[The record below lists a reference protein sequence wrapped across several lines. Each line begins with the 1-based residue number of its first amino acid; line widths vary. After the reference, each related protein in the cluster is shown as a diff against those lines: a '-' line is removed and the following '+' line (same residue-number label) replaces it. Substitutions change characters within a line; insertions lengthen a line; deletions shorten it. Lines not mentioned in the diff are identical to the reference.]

1 MIRNIFFIM
10 GVFTSSVLFAQ
21 ITISSS
27 DMPNAG
33 DSIRV
38 SITNSIGGLD
48 PMLSDTNYV
57 WDFSA
62 LTPTAQ
68 RFEKFDSPLTFN
80 SPFNLLFNPLN
91 TSYGKNNYTFTT
103 IPLPGVSITA
113 AYDFLKESS
122 SNLKQI
128 GAGYTIN
135 GGPIPF
141 LYSSADYIYRFPMN
155 YSNTDSCDYKY
166 GLQIP
171 TIGYYGQTG
180 HRVNL
185 VDGWGTLITPY
196 GTFQTLRV
204 KSAIKAIDTIYA
216 TNFGIGSNIS
226 RPLKYEFKWLAIGSK
241 VPVLQIDA
249 NVIGGNLTLTNVQY
263 MDSLRAGVP
272 QVGISENATDNFNLK
287 IYPNPCM
294 DNFIMNYNLSKSSLV
309 KISISDVLGKTSTLI
324 SNESQ
329 TAGTHQNSIKID
341 DLGLSS
347 GVYLLKIQTHESQK
361 IQKIIVSR

>member
-1 MIRNIFFIM
+1 MVRNLFLVIVVFI
-10 GVFTSSVLFAQ
+10 SSGMLAQ

-38 SITNSIGGLD
+38 SITNSVGGID
-48 PMLSDTNYV
+48 PMLSDTNYL

-62 LTPTAQ
+62 LTPNSQ
-68 RFEKFDSPLTFN
+68 RFEKFDSPLTFT

-91 TSYGKNNYTFTT
+91 TSYGKDNYTFTT
-103 IPLPGVSITA
+103 IPLPGVSLTA

-135 GGPIPF
+135 GAPIPF
-141 LYSSADYIYRFPMN
+141 LYTSSDYIYRFPMG

-166 GLQIP
+166 GLPIP
-171 TIGYYGQTG
+171 SIGYYGQTG
-180 HRVNL
+180 HRVNM

-196 GTFQTLRV
+196 GSFQTLRIR
-204 KSAIKAIDTIYA
+204 SAIKAIDTIYV
-216 TNFGIGSNIS
+216 TTFGVGSNIP

-241 VPVLQIDA
+241 IPVLQIDA
-249 NVIGGNLTLTNVQY
+249 NVTGSNLTTTNVQY
-263 MDSLRAGVP
+263 MDSLRSGVP
-272 QVGISENATDNFNLK
+272 QVGISEHSTENFNLK
-287 IYPNPCM
+287 VYPNPCI
-294 DNFIMNYNLSKSSLV
+294 DNFMVNYHLSKSSVV

-324 SNESQ
+324 SNKIQ
-329 TAGTHQNSIKID
+329 TAGTHQDLINIID
-341 DLGLSS
+341 WGLSP
-347 GVYLLKIQTHESQK
+347 GVYLLKIRTNDLQK